1 MDVAKFVYDYRGTYT
16 PGRIGHFFLFFL
28 IKIVLFYWVG
38 KFPFAME
45 TVVAIGISTKQLRHL
60 FLSFAFHPTPPHN
73 E

>member
-1 MDVAKFVYDYRGTYT
+1 MTIATWTCRPFFFFFF
-16 PGRIGHFFLFFL
+16 FFL
-28 IKIVLFYWVG
+28 KIVFFYWVG

-60 FLSFAFHPTPPHN
+60 FLSFAFHPTPHN